1 MSSSAAI
8 DGIRAGSFSP
18 PGTMWKSR
26 CEDAVRRRG
35 PATSLGGGQSTVAGA
50 LFPRK
55 CSRYSRPRAVAGQI
69 GRGYPTTRR
78 SSRRSGS
85 ASRSTTRDSIGGPA
99 ASDNRAT
106 IRTERTQSPHQMP
119 VRQSNVHD
127 AASRIESRP
136 GAIGSPERIPES
148 DGKHLVHEIEHRL
161 ETPGGSPRGGGSRNN
176 GGGSPGPPPRWSTAS
191 RRPARASPAPAGP
204 RPGRGGSFRSGTS
217 GCWNPR
223 KLFGSHSEP
232 RPASISASI

>member
-1 MSSSAAI
+1 MVVGMRNVFLCCYRRNSGRFLLTSR
-8 DGIRAGSFSP
+8 DNYW
-18 PGTMWKSR
+18 WKSR

-35 PATSLGGGQSTVAGA
+35 
-50 LFPRK
+50 R
-55 CSRYSRPRAVAGQI
+55 
-69 GRGYPTTRR
+69 
-78 SSRRSGS
+78 
-85 ASRSTTRDSIGGPA
+85 RDSIGGPA

-106 IRTERTQSPHQMP
+106 IRTERTQSPHRMP
-119 VRQSNVHD
+119 LRQSNVHD

-136 GAIGSPERIPES
+136 GARSASPRVT
-148 DGKHLVHEIEHRL
+148 GKHLVHEIEHRL
-161 ETPGGSPRGGGSRNN
+161 ETPGGSPGGGGSRNN

-191 RRPARASPAPAGP
+191 CRPARASPAPAGP

-223 KLFGSHSEP
+223 KLFGSHSEL